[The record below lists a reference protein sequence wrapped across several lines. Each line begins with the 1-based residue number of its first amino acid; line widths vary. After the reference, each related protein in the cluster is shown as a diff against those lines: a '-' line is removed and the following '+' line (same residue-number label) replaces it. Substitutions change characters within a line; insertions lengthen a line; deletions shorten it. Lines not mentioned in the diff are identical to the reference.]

1 MISSKTDMVHE
12 LPHQFPN
19 NLKLR
24 IQGNQEILEK
34 SQIRMTAFSQPF
46 SFQKS
51 NFDNRILKKRKSRY
65 HFLVLSDFTGFLYFV
80 PNILSR
86 IVYIFQNSN
95 KSLKCKLSISEKYSN
110 LGQSKTN
117 SKIFFI
123 VTKSLNLEKFQNFL
137 NINP

>member
-34 SQIRMTAFSQPF
+34 SQIRMTAFSQSVFLPEIKLR
-46 SFQKS
+46 QQ
-51 NFDNRILKKRKSRY
+51 NLKKTQKQISFSCPIRFCWISLFYSK
-65 HFLVLSDFTGFLYFV
+65 YFAQDC
-80 PNILSR
+80 IYFS
-86 IVYIFQNSN
+86 
-95 KSLKCKLSISEKYSN
+95 KLKQEPKCELSISEKYSN

-117 SKIFFI
+117 SKVFFI